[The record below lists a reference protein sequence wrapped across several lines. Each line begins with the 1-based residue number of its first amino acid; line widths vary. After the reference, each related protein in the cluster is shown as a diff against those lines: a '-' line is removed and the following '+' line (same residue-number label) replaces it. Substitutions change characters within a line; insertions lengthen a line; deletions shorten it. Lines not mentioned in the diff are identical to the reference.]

1 MRIPP
6 AAGRT
11 SPGAAP
17 RTGAR
22 PPGFRWIAVRPGPP
36 PPPRRPPRVLGPTPR
51 YRTVPRWGLVDP
63 VAVSP
68 SVVDRPA
75 TTSAPPAAVR
85 ATLLISAGVFALA
98 AAAYILRYVLLLIN
112 RTVLLPPWLATAV
125 LLGGIMVSL
134 AAIVAVIV
142 TAAVMTSWLIARRAA
157 VYAHHGQDDPRPTWM
172 LWAGCVI
179 PVVNLVWAP
188 IFVIELARA
197 EQSQA
202 RLRGPITAWWIVWVL
217 STAISAWAIWTSSA
231 TEPQGIADNT
241 VVVIIGYLVGLATL
255 LLLWRVFNGFVRK
268 AVDRPLHRWVIVA
281 PGQTP
286 PDQADPEPNPTEELP
301 ASDATTEEPAA
312 DATTEALSMV
322 ESQDREPAA

>member
-6 AAGRT
+6 ATGRT

-36 PPPRRPPRVLGPTPR
+36 PPPRRPPRELGPTPR

-68 SVVDRPA
+68 SVVDRAA
-75 TTSAPPAAVR
+75 TTSAPPGAVR

-98 AAAYILRYVLLLIN
+98 AAAHILRYVLLLIN

-202 RLRGPITAWWIVWVL
+202 RLRGPITAWWIAWVL

-286 PDQADPEPNPTEELP
+286 PDQADPEPDPAEELP
-301 ASDATTEEPAA
+301 APDATTEEPAA
-312 DATTEALSMV
+312 DTTTEALSTV